1 MPTSLG
7 TKKRTTFWMGSSSKI
22 PLTNDQIK
30 KSAPTFP
37 SLSSNSSAVAG
48 CFKKSKQLNSNYA
61 RLWGPHQ
68 WGVIRNQLG
77 EFLASLNN
85 RRKWRTTTS
94 ATWPGLSLTSECQFS
109 RLVCCPHK
117 KKKEINR
124 TQARKAN
131 KKKGGNSTGRAWGNI
146 VGRLWFSA
154 RKKRKKEKKKTS
166 RALAL
171 TSMRHWGN

>member
-109 RLVCCPHK
+109 RLVCCPHLK
-117 KKKEINR
+117 KKKSTE
-124 TQARKAN
+124 RKQERQI
-131 KKKGGNSTGRAWGNI
+131 KKKGEIQLAERGGISS
-146 VGRLWFSA
+146 VDFDSA
-154 RKKRKKEKKKTS
+154 PGKKEKKKKKKQ
-166 RALAL
+166 AAPW
-171 TSMRHWGN
+171 H